1 MNNYPTPETQFS
13 AYANPMPTNNVA
25 NFMNYFFSSH
35 NQPNMIPDYASAE
48 KVFEWM
54 NPVISSP
61 NQPSMMHQRHL
72 TASQS
77 VLSHSSI
84 NSAYSNTNAFSTV
97 TPNPTFYNMD
107 QTSEDPAAKSWND
120 YEGLIKDLH
129 VYINNGE
136 AELALETI
144 NLLDQFASRGLIPHK
159 YELIETLWSKIKNV
173 DLNVL
178 TNTNGFTKTSIEAYC
193 MLVHITIQFNYNTG
207 GLWFNKI
214 ASSIKKTPVERRRKV
229 ACCLIK
235 AIARLDQQNP
245 RCLLLL
251 DGLIKLYFNLGLG
264 DVWKEIE
271 AQDAYSMLKMVF
283 AEECKKLAQFGN
295 DSLYILSQFKF
306 SFISRLLKMFCFVF
320 MGPIDITKNRDF
332 MTTTFSYLSEL
343 FNKCCTCYD
352 VIQTPKTENLKQL
365 SISLDDCKRQVDHLK
380 TIVQLVVQLVGFVID
395 QDPRERLTALFLEQ
409 KGRELLLNAID
420 MVCRSDDVKT
430 GSFVYKLYAV
440 MSRNHACIR
449 QLPFKVDA
457 NLSLQ
462 IVCKVLNKQTKSVSR
477 DADYLLHDAAEF
489 WKNSV
494 ACNDQF
500 RQWVV
505 TPNEQWKATPL
516 DIIIDITLRIGA
528 TLAEHPKLQIH
539 SMYNKIFDMLLLFIQ
554 SSNLSDNPYRD
565 HSTFIINNSNRGA
578 IPLYYLILMRPGYLA
593 LQPLNPRAL
602 NTLMLIE
609 RCVNP
614 PNSMPGLDSNSIERN
629 LGAILLQFFYC
640 FVAHKNTE
648 EDEEFLRTLE
658 LSLVVL
664 NKLVLDCAQQQN
676 ITALMHKLANTN
688 LFGVIQE
695 LKSAKRL
702 ILLLQFIKFAITWC
716 PPLIEPWKMK
726 MNEHM
731 NVWNHTCKSTDDQIR
746 TLALQISVDFGLVS
760 AEEVYGVGVLGVD
773 I

>member
-13 AYANPMPTNNVA
+13 AYANPMPTDNVT
-25 NFMNYFFSSH
+25 NFVNYLFSSH

-48 KVFEWM
+48 KVVDWM
-54 NPVISSP
+54 NPVFSSL
-61 NQPSMMHQRHL
+61 NQSPMIHQRHL

-107 QTSEDPAAKSWND
+107 QTSADLTAKSWND
-120 YEGLIKDLH
+120 YEGLLKDLH
-129 VYINNGE
+129 AYINNGE
-136 AELALETI
+136 ADFALETI

-178 TNTNGFTKTSIEAYC
+178 TNTDGFTKTSIEAYC
-193 MLVHITIQFNYNTG
+193 MLVHITIHFNYNTG
-207 GLWFNKI
+207 GPWYNKI
-214 ASSIKKTPVERRRKV
+214 ASLMKKTPVERRRKV
-229 ACCLIK
+229 ACCLIN

-245 RCLLLL
+245 RCLFLL
-251 DGLIKLYFNLGLG
+251 DGLIKLYFNLDLG
-264 DVWKEIE
+264 DVWKKIE
-271 AQDAYSMLKMVF
+271 AQAAYPMLQMVF
-283 AEECKKLAQFGN
+283 TAECKKLTQFGIDN
-295 DSLYILSQFKF
+295 SYILSQFKF
-306 SFISRLLKMFCFVF
+306 SYISRLLKMFCFVF
-320 MGPIDITKNRDF
+320 MGPIDITKNRHF
-332 MTTTFSYLSEL
+332 MTATFPYLLML

-352 VIQTPKTENLKQL
+352 VIQTLKAENLKKL
-365 SISLDDCKRQVDHLK
+365 SISLDCKRQVNHLK
-380 TIVQLVVQLVGFVID
+380 TIVQLIVRLVGLVID
-395 QDPRERLTALFLEQ
+395 QDPRERLTALFIEQ
-409 KGRELLLNAID
+409 KGRELLLKALE
-420 MVCRSDDVKT
+420 MVYQSDDVKT
-430 GSFVYKLYAV
+430 GSFVYKVYAV
-440 MSRNHACIR
+440 MSQNHACIR
-449 QLPFKVDA
+449 QLPFEFDA

-462 IVCKVLNKQTKSVSR
+462 IVCKVFNKQTKSELR
-477 DADYLLHDAAEF
+477 DADYLLHDVAEF

-494 ACNDQF
+494 ACNDHF
-500 RQWVV
+500 RKWVV
-505 TPNEQWKATPL
+505 TPSEQWNTTPL
-516 DIIIDITLRIGA
+516 DIIIDITLSIGA
-528 TLAEHPKLQIH
+528 TLAAHPKLQIH

-554 SSNLSDNPYRD
+554 SSNLSDNPYKD
-565 HSTFIINNSNRGA
+565 HSTYIINNSNRA
-578 IPLYYLILMRPGYLA
+578 IPLYYLILIRPYYPT

-609 RCVNP
+609 RCVNSS
-614 PNSMPGLDSNSIERN
+614 NSMPVLDSNSIEMN
-629 LGAILLQFFYC
+629 LGPILLHFFSC
-640 FVAHKNTE
+640 FVTDTNTE

-664 NKLVLDCAQQQN
+664 NKLVLDCTHQQN

-702 ILLLQFIKFAITWC
+702 ILLLQFIKFAITGC
-716 PPLIEPWKMK
+716 PSLIEPWKTK
-726 MNEHM
+726 MNEHL

-760 AEEVYGVGVLGVD
+760 GEEVYGVGVLGVD